1 MLSSAAVSASAS
13 PDPDPAL
20 ASQFPRYTPG
30 SNWQHGE
37 KNIWEN
43 GKKEIENLQK
53 YFNPNKNIS
62 GGAQC
67 SREHISDA
75 LRGLAPCTPR
85 DKVRTQ
91 CYELLHLLQLPSSI
105 YPPPV
110 YRGPVIISI
119 KIPIKCYVEILITD
133 CTHCSA
139 LRLENTTGGAG
150 ARAEH

>member
-1 MLSSAAVSASAS
+1 MLSYAAVSASAS
-13 PDPDPAL
+13 PDSPDLSP

-30 SNWQHGE
+30 SNWQNQNGE

-43 GKKEIENLQK
+43 GKKTIGNLQK

-85 DKVRTQ
+85 DKVRT
-91 CYELLHLLQLPSSI
+91 
-105 YPPPV
+105 
-110 YRGPVIISI
+110 
-119 KIPIKCYVEILITD
+119 
-133 CTHCSA
+133 
-139 LRLENTTGGAG
+139 
-150 ARAEH
+150 